1 MQYSIIGDVM
11 QAVKLHFGPG
21 DWAQAEP
28 GAMLYM
34 KGDVN
39 MDVSM
44 KGGLLSGLARSFLM
58 GEKLFMATFQC
69 TGHAGEAGF
78 AVPYPGKV
86 QAVSLNKSAIIAQ
99 KRSYLCSFGD
109 VNLTVAFT
117 RRLGAGF
124 FGGEGF
130 ILEQISGSGV
140 AFIHAGGNF
149 VEFDLQ
155 PGEQLRVDTGC
166 LVALDPTVDYD
177 IQFIGGFTRSLFG
190 GEGLFYALLTG
201 PGHVILQT
209 LPFSRMAEEVLSAAH
224 GQVDE
229 QKGIAGIGGNLLG
242 NILSGDR

>member
-1 MQYSIIGDVM
+1 V
-11 QAVKLHFGPG
+11 
-21 DWAQAEP
+21 AQAEP

-34 KGDVN
+34 KGDVD

-44 KGGLLSGLARSFLM
+44 RGGLLSGLARKFLM
-58 GEKLFMATFQC
+58 GEKLFMADFKC
-69 TGHAGEAGF
+69 GNRGGEAGF

-86 QAVSLNKSAIIAQ
+86 RAVVLNNSAIIAQ
-99 KRSYLCSFGD
+99 KRSYLCSYGN
-109 VNLTVAFT
+109 VNLSVAFT

-130 ILEQISGSGV
+130 ILEQIAGTGM

-155 PGEQLRVDTGC
+155 PGENLRVDTGC
-166 LVALDPTVDYD
+166 LVAMDPSVDYD

-224 GQVDE
+224 RPIDE
-229 QKGIAGIGGNLLG
+229 EKGIAGIGGSIIG
-242 NILSGDR
+242 TILSGDS

>member
-1 MQYSIIGDVM
+1 MQYSILGDVM
-11 QAVKLHFGPG
+11 QAVVLHFGPG

-44 KGGLLSGLARSFLM
+44 KGGLLSGLARKFMM
-58 GEKLFMATFQC
+58 GEKMFMAIFTS
-69 TGHAGEAGF
+69 GRGGEAGF

-86 QAVSLNKSAIIAQ
+86 QAVTLNNSAIIAQ
-99 KRSYLCSFGD
+99 KRSFLCAYGD
-109 VNLTVAFT
+109 VNLSVAFT
-117 RRLGAGF
+117 KRLGAGF

-130 ILEQISGSGV
+130 ILEQVAGSGV

-166 LVALDPTVDYD
+166 LVAMDPTVDYD

-224 GQVDE
+224 GQVGE
-229 QKGIAGIGGNLLG
+229 ERGVAGFGGSILG

>member
-21 DWAQAEP
+21 DAAQAEP

-44 KGGLLSGLARSFLM
+44 KGGLISGLARKFLM
-58 GEKLFMATFQC
+58 GEKMFMAVFTA
-69 TGHAGEAGF
+69 GRGGEAGF

-86 QAVSLNKSAIIAQ
+86 QAVTLNNSALIAQ
-99 KRSYLCSFGD
+99 KRSFLCAYGD
-109 VNLTVAFT
+109 VNLSVAFT
-117 RRLGAGF
+117 KRLGAGF

-130 ILEQISGSGV
+130 ILEQIAGSGV

-166 LVALDPTVDYD
+166 LVAMDPTVDYD

-224 GQVDE
+224 GQVGE
-229 QKGIAGIGGNLLG
+229 EKGIAGFGGGILG
-242 NILSGDR
+242 NILSGDS